1 MTKEELKDYCEA
13 EFKNISRVVDELFP
27 LISPEKAEYTTA
39 ELAAI
44 SAFVVNIY
52 TGIEGIL
59 RQMLMFDGLDVTDS
73 PVWHEKV
80 LKKAG
85 EIGILPPDL
94 FQTLSRYL
102 SFRNLF
108 VHSYIFTIKWE
119 ELTVLVDA
127 VKDVLARFRT
137 EVEEYIQTI

>member
-1 MTKEELKDYCEA
+1 MTKEELKEYCEA
-13 EFKNISRVVDELFP
+13 EFKNISKVADELFP
-27 LISPEKAEYTTA
+27 MVSPEKTKYTVA
-39 ELAAI
+39 ELAAV

-52 TGIEGIL
+52 IGIEGIL

-102 SFRNLF
+102 AFRNRF
-108 VHSYIFTIKWE
+108 VYSYVFNIKWE
-119 ELTVLVDA
+119 ELKVLVDA
-127 VKDVLARFRT
+127 VKDVLARFRA